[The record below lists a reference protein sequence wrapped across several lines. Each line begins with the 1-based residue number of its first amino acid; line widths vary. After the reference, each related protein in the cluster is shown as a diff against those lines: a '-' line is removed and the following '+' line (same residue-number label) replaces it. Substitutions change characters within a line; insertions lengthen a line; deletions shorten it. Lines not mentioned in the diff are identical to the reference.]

1 MIRLVLPLML
11 LAFAA
16 PTAKAHA
23 FLDRAVPAVGSVV
36 SAPPPELQLF
46 FTQELEP
53 AFSGA
58 TLSTGDGRPVATGAA
73 SVDPR
78 NRAVDGID
86 SAAARPRALPGEL
99 ARGLRRHPSHR
110 RQLYLRR
117 ADRDGSF
124 VAELLQAVRFV
135 HFAAV
140 MVAFGIGAFRLYAF
154 AGDLA
159 VANAPA
165 RHALDRTL
173 TRMMMVI
180 RRDRAALRGRDG
192 ALRRGGNGGDATR
205 RARPAHP

>member
-58 TLSTGDGRPVATGAA
+58 TLSTGDGRPVAAGAA

-78 NRAVDGID
+78 NRAVMVLT
-86 SAAARPRALPGEL
+86 LPPL
-99 ARGLRRHPSHR
+99 APGHYRVNWHAVSVDTHR
-110 RQLYLRR
+110 TE
-117 ADRDGSF
+117 GSF
-124 VAELLQAVRFV
+124 TFDVK
-135 HFAAV
+135 
-140 MVAFGIGAFRLYAF
+140 
-154 AGDLA
+154 
-159 VANAPA
+159 P
-165 RHALDRTL
+165 
-173 TRMMMVI
+173 
-180 RRDRAALRGRDG
+180 
-192 ALRRGGNGGDATR
+192 
-205 RARPAHP
+205 